1 MKHNHSF
8 FILFFSLLFMQTV
21 SASCPFYNVI
31 FGNEEVS
38 AHYKKLAMKALRDF
52 KVGKA
57 EKVAIKKMN
66 SFASHLLGA
75 ELYSFT
81 LAGIWINEP
90 ALNTLT
96 ESAREFKLYHEAAH
110 YALGHH
116 AQALGLVAAALPLM
130 TTFPLLYR
138 SAYYH
143 SAFKKLGNL
152 FVYAASALS
161 WYGIC
166 AYGFKPYIKEQEKA
180 ADLAATRMLCSIGK
194 ESIVQAYL
202 NELRNELTA
211 QTVSEDWHYSNAQEY
226 EYIAQCLSA
235 YIN

>member
-1 MKHNHSF
+1 MKHNRLFSIFLFSF
-8 FILFFSLLFMQTV
+8 LFMQTIN
-21 SASCPFYNVI
+21 ASCPFYNVI
-31 FGNEEVS
+31 FGNEDVS
-38 AHYKKLAMKALRDF
+38 KPYKKQITKALRDF
-52 KVGKA
+52 KVSHP

-66 SFASHLLGA
+66 SFASRLLGA

-81 LAGIWINEP
+81 LAGIWINES

-116 AQALGLVAAALPLM
+116 AQALGLVATALPLM
-130 TTFPLLYR
+130 TTFPLLFR
-138 SAYYH
+138 SAYYRT
-143 SAFKKLGNL
+143 AFKKLGNI

-161 WYGIC
+161 WYGIY
-166 AYGFKPYIKEQEKA
+166 AYGLKPYIKEQEKA

-194 ESIVQAYL
+194 ESTVQNYL
-202 NELRNELTA
+202 NELRNELTV
-211 QTVSEDWHYSNAQEY
+211 QTVADDWHYSNAQEY